1 MHVSK
6 SVKDGHTVY
15 RRINPKALCLF
26 KVGGIIIKAI
36 LKKKKAAQ
44 YIQSSLEKLSL
55 SITPMAKLL

>member
-1 MHVSK
+1 MKFQILACTVHKIMHVSK

-36 LKKKKAAQ
+36 
-44 YIQSSLEKLSL
+44 
-55 SITPMAKLL
+55 